1 MVERYREA
9 WIQLTDG
16 SFWTADV
23 PESTI
28 DEMRYIAE
36 KEGGGFFS
44 GRVYFRNARAFEE
57 NQRVKMKDLLVV
69 EVEGQRGV

>member
-1 MVERYREA
+1 MTERYRDA
-9 WIQLTDG
+9 WIVLEDNTW
-16 SFWTADV
+16 WTADV

-36 KEGGGFFS
+36 KDGGGFFS

-69 EVEGQRGV
+69 EVEGRKGV

>member
-69 EVEGQRGV
+69 EVEGQK

>member
-69 EVEGQRGV
+69 EVEGRRGV